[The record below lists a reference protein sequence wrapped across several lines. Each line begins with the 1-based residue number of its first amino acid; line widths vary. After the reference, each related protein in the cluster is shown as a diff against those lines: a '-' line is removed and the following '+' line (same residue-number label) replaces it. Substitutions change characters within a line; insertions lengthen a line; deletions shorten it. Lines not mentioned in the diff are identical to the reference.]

1 LPTNPRPASRAAL
14 DRHRCAS
21 QPISP
26 TRVAARRLLRRS
38 APCRPNNHDCAT
50 GRPTAAVGCFA
61 DLLRV
66 IGRPMPAALGSLS
79 PIRATSAGHDRHGG
93 RSVASASVLNA
104 TVSLYSQVLI
114 KFGNASLLNPADLTL
129 QQRLTNRRLSPL
141 GQHSQLP
148 SAHFTDKET
157 RRVIGRICYFF
168 AGSATSCNQQ
178 TYKWIRLLGLHNIK
192 YKIRL
197 AMCMLLT
204 RMMHSLHANFAH
216 VFLSYALLQIY
227 IFF

>member
-1 LPTNPRPASRAAL
+1 
-14 DRHRCAS
+14 
-21 QPISP
+21 
-26 TRVAARRLLRRS
+26 
-38 APCRPNNHDCAT
+38 
-50 GRPTAAVGCFA
+50 
-61 DLLRV
+61 
-66 IGRPMPAALGSLS
+66 
-79 PIRATSAGHDRHGG
+79 
-93 RSVASASVLNA
+93 
-104 TVSLYSQVLI
+104 
-114 KFGNASLLNPADLTL
+114 
-129 QQRLTNRRLSPL
+129 
-141 GQHSQLP
+141 
-148 SAHFTDKET
+148 
-157 RRVIGRICYFF
+157 VIGRICYFF